1 MLRKIKMQATNQE
14 KISPRHMPNK
24 EIVSRIYKECSQ
36 YNNMI
41 ISLQIDKKYL
51 NPYFIKKK

>member
-1 MLRKIKMQATNQE
+1 MQATNQE

>member
-1 MLRKIKMQATNQE
+1 MQATNQE

-36 YNNMI
+36 YNNMT